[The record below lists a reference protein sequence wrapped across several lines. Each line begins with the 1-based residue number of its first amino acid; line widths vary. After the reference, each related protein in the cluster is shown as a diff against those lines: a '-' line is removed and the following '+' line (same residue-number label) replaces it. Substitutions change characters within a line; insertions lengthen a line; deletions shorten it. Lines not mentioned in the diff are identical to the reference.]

1 MLPLAFADRLA
12 LLPPVPLAEL
22 DAQAAL
28 LTRRDRKYLVPMVV
42 VERLVA
48 ELADQVRVLEIDGRR
63 QFRYESVY
71 FDTPEHVSYL
81 TSARRRPHRFKV
93 RTRAYL
99 DTGRCVLEVK
109 TRDARGRTVKT
120 QHDKDLARRDRL
132 DPHDRAVVGGYP
144 EIGIAGRALE
154 PAVTTRYTRATLL
167 LGSAGARATIDT
179 QVTAVAP
186 DGRAAHLSGMAIV
199 ESKSAGAPSPVDR
212 LLWSLGHRPIK
223 VSKFGTGLAALFPE
237 LPSNKWHRALNATWR
252 MGTPAGW
259 AAM

>member
-12 LLPPVPLAEL
+12 LLPCVSLEEL

-28 LTRRDRKYLVPMVV
+28 LTRRDRKYLVPMA
-42 VERLVA
+42 VA
-48 ELADQVRVLEIDGRR
+48 ERVVTELAALARVLEIDGRR
-63 QFRYESVY
+63 QFGYESVY
-71 FDTPEHVSYL
+71 FDTPEHMSYL
-81 TSARRRPHRFKV
+81 NAARRRPRRFKV

-120 QHDKDLARRDRL
+120 QHDKDLTRRDRL
-132 DPHDRAVVGGYP
+132 DAHDRLVVGGYP

-154 PAVTTRYTRATLL
+154 PAVTTRYTRVTLL
-167 LGSAGARATIDT
+167 VGADARATLDT
-179 QVTAVAP
+179 DVTAIAP
-186 DGRAAHLSGMAIV
+186 DGRAAHLADMAII

-212 LLWSLGHRPIK
+212 LLWSLGHRPIR

-237 LPSNKWHRALNATWR
+237 LPSNKWHRALGASWEV
-252 MGTPAGW
+252 GAGAGAL
-259 AAM
+259 AAG